1 MDPKIYSNGS
11 IEIYAQDKYSADKRW
26 ESFKL
31 YLNKSYR
38 SKISENFRCNF
49 KIFYLKILIYYMK
62 ILKRHQLF
70 EKININNIGYNKELK
85 CRQLQN
91 KDAQQSFQLMRL

>member
-31 YLNKSYR
+31 YLNKSLEEAKLVKTLGVIY
-38 SKISENFRCNF
+38 
-49 KIFYLKILIYYMK
+49 YYMK
-62 ILKRHQLF
+62 ILKRRQLF
-70 EKININNIGYNKELK
+70 EKISIILVIIKN
-85 CRQLQN
+85 
-91 KDAQQSFQLMRL
+91 

>member
-38 SKISENFRCNF
+38 SKISENFRCNLLLYENF
-49 KIFYLKILIYYMK
+49 KKTPIIWK
-62 ILKRHQLF
+62 
-70 EKININNIGYNKELK
+70 NINNIGYNKELK